1 MNITVLFGTET
12 GNTEMLAEDL
22 QSHLEGDHDVDISN
36 LSDFSPADFTS
47 ERFYLVLCS
56 TYGDGELPASA
67 QPFADALTS
76 ESPDL
81 SGTHFAM
88 FGLGDSEYSETHHH
102 GSQQLLEMLVE
113 RGAVQ
118 VGEKATHD
126 ASGADMADDLALPWA
141 DEVIVQAEAVTGA
154 SA

>member
-22 QSHLEGDHDVDISN
+22 QSHLESDHDVVVSN
-36 LSDFSPADFTS
+36 LSDFSPSDFS
-47 ERFYLVLCS
+47 SQRFYLVLCS

-81 SGTHFAM
+81 SGIHFAM
-88 FGLGDSEYSETHHH
+88 FGLGDSEYTETHHH
-102 GSQQLLEMLVE
+102 GSQQLLDMLVE

-126 ASGADMADDLALPWA
+126 ASGTDMADDLALPWA
-141 DEVIVQAEAVTGA
+141 DEVIGQAEALIEA
-154 SA
+154 NA